1 MILLITTV
9 TLNPSIDREYFID
22 EHKPM
27 KDQYI
32 YDEENLKVYP
42 GGKGLIAAINLKN
55 LGYSDVQNIG
65 FIGGKQGLFFE
76 KMVQDFNVTTNY
88 VYTSQEMRNNIKI
101 IAQNPPSNTLYNDYT
116 YTVSERSVTELKK
129 RFKRSIRESDLV
141 MIAGS
146 IPAGVSFDIYYE
158 LIEICNELGKDV
170 YLKAS
175 GEALNRAL
183 KAEPKFVVPYFKHT
197 QKILDVEVE
206 NQDDYIK
213 MGRELQ
219 KEGAQYVIMPFH
231 TDQLLFDA
239 DGSLYMLSPRDY
251 CIRNLLGAGDAY
263 NAAFF
268 DYIYQNGF
276 DFLEANRYA
285 GAAALDIAEHK
296 LVFLQGRDEIEQNID
311 NMLIE
316 ELEV

>member
-1 MILLITTV
+1 LITTV

-32 YDEENLKVYP
+32 YEDENLKVYP

-76 KMVQDFNVTTNY
+76 KMVQDFQVTTNY

-116 YTVSERSVTELKK
+116 YSVSERSVKELKK

-146 IPAGVSFDIYYE
+146 IPSGVSFDIYNE
-158 LIEICNELGKDV
+158 LVEICNELDKDV

-175 GEALNRAL
+175 GEALNQAL

-197 QKILDVEVE
+197 HKILDVKVE
-206 NQDDYIK
+206 ELDDYIK

-219 KEGAQYVIMPFH
+219 KKGAQYVIMPFH
-231 TDQLLFDA
+231 TNRLLFDN
-239 DGSLYMLSPRDY
+239 DDTIYMLSPREY

-268 DYIYQNGF
+268 DFIYQNGF
-276 DFLEANRYA
+276 DFIEANRYA
-285 GAAALDIAEHK
+285 AAAALDIAEHK
-296 LVFLQGRDEIEQNID
+296 TVFLHNREEIEKNVDNII
-311 NMLIE
+311 IE
-316 ELEV
+316 EMEV

>member
-1 MILLITTV
+1 MITTV

-22 EHKPM
+22 VHKPM

-32 YDEENLKVYP
+32 YDDENLKIYP
-42 GGKGLIAAINLKN
+42 GGKGLLAAINLKN

-76 KMVQDFNVTTNY
+76 KMVQDYKVTTNY
-88 VYTSQEMRNNIKI
+88 VYTSSEMRNNIKI
-101 IAQNPPSNTLYNDYT
+101 IAENPPSNTMFNDYT
-116 YTVSERSVTELKK
+116 YTVSERSVKELIK
-129 RFKRSIRESDLV
+129 RFKRSIRESDLI

-146 IPAGVSFDIYYE
+146 IPAGVDFNIYNE
-158 LIEICNELGKDV
+158 LVEICNELDKDV

-183 KAEPKFVVPYFKHT
+183 KAKPKFVVPYFKHT
-197 QKILDVEVE
+197 HKILDVKVE
-206 NQDDYIK
+206 DQDDYIR

-231 TDQLLFDA
+231 TNRLLFDKN
-239 DGSLYMLSPRDY
+239 GKVYMLSPKDY

-276 DFLEANRYA
+276 DFIEANRYA
-285 GAAALDIAEHK
+285 SAAALDIAEHK
-296 LVFLQGRDEIEQNID
+296 IVFLKGREEIEENID
-311 NMLIE
+311 NILIE

>member
-1 MILLITTV
+1 LITTV

-22 EHKPM
+22 EHKAM

-32 YDEENLKVYP
+32 YDDENLKVYP

-65 FIGGKQGLFFE
+65 FVGGKQGLYFE
-76 KMVQDFNVTTNY
+76 KMVQDYKVTTNY
-88 VYTSQEMRNNIKI
+88 VYTSNEMRNNIKI
-101 IAQNPPSNTLYNDYT
+101 IASNPPSNTLYNDYT
-116 YTVSERSVTELKK
+116 YSVSDKSVKEIKK
-129 RFKRSIRESDLV
+129 RFKRSIRESDLI

-146 IPAGVSFDIYYE
+146 IPEGVSFDIYYE
-158 LIEICNELGKDV
+158 LIEICNELDKDV

-175 GEALNRAL
+175 GEALKRAL
-183 KAEPKFVVPYFKHT
+183 KAKPKFVVPYFKHT
-197 QKILDVEVE
+197 NKILDVKVE
-206 NQDDYIK
+206 NREDYIK
-213 MGRELQ
+213 MGKELQ

-231 TDQLLFDA
+231 TNRLLFDV
-239 DGSLYMLSPRDY
+239 DNSLYLLSPEDY

-268 DYIYQNGF
+268 DYIFQNGF

-285 GAAALDIAEHK
+285 AAAALDIAEHK
-296 LVFLQGRDEIEQNID
+296 IVFLKGRQEIEDSID
-311 NMLIE
+311 NITIE

>member
-1 MILLITTV
+1 MITTV

-32 YDEENLKVYP
+32 YDNENLKVYP

-76 KMVQDFNVTTNY
+76 KMVQDFQVTTNY

-116 YTVSERSVTELKK
+116 YSVSERSVKELKK

-146 IPAGVSFDIYYE
+146 IPSGVSFDIYNE
-158 LIEICNELGKDV
+158 LVEICNELDKDV

-175 GEALNRAL
+175 GEALNQAL

-197 QKILDVEVE
+197 HKILDVKVE
-206 NQDDYIK
+206 ELDDYIK
-213 MGRELQ
+213 MGRKLQ

-231 TDQLLFDA
+231 TNRLLFDN
-239 DGSLYMLSPRDY
+239 DDTIYMLSPREY

-268 DYIYQNGF
+268 DFIYQNGF
-276 DFLEANRYA
+276 DFIEANRYA
-285 GAAALDIAEHK
+285 AAAALDIAEHK
-296 LVFLQGRDEIEQNID
+296 TVFLHNREEIEKNVDNII
-311 NMLIE
+311 IE
-316 ELEV
+316 EMEV

>member
-1 MILLITTV
+1 LITTV

-22 EHKPM
+22 VHKPM

-32 YDEENLKVYP
+32 YDDENLKIYP
-42 GGKGLIAAINLKN
+42 GGKGLLAAINLKN

-76 KMVQDFNVTTNY
+76 KMVQDYKVTTNY
-88 VYTSQEMRNNIKI
+88 VYTSSEMRNNIKI
-101 IAQNPPSNTLYNDYT
+101 IAENPPSNTMFNDYT
-116 YTVSERSVTELKK
+116 YTVSERSVKELTK
-129 RFKRSIRESDLV
+129 RFKRSIRESDLI

-146 IPAGVSFDIYYE
+146 IPAGVDFNIYNE
-158 LIEICNELGKDV
+158 LVEICNELDKDV

-175 GEALNRAL
+175 GEALNKAL
-183 KAEPKFVVPYFKHT
+183 KAKPKFVVPYFKHT
-197 QKILDVEVE
+197 HKILDVKVE
-206 NQDDYIK
+206 DQDDYIR

-231 TDQLLFDA
+231 TNRLLFDKN
-239 DGSLYMLSPRDY
+239 GKVYMLSPKDY

-276 DFLEANRYA
+276 DFIEANRYA
-285 GAAALDIAEHK
+285 SAAALDIAEHK
-296 LVFLQGRDEIEQNID
+296 IVFLKGREEIEENID
-311 NMLIE
+311 NILIE

>member
-1 MILLITTV
+1 LITTV

-32 YDEENLKVYP
+32 YDNENLKVYP

-76 KMVQDFNVTTNY
+76 KMVQDFQVTTNY

-116 YTVSERSVTELKK
+116 YSVSERSVKELKK

-146 IPAGVSFDIYYE
+146 IPSGVSFDIYNE
-158 LIEICNELGKDV
+158 LVEICNELDKDV

-197 QKILDVEVE
+197 HKILDVKVE
-206 NQDDYIK
+206 ELDDYIK

-219 KEGAQYVIMPFH
+219 KKGAQYVIMPFH
-231 TDQLLFDA
+231 TNRLLFDN
-239 DGSLYMLSPRDY
+239 DDTIYMLSPREY

-268 DYIYQNGF
+268 DFIYQNGF
-276 DFLEANRYA
+276 DFIEANRYA
-285 GAAALDIAEHK
+285 AAAALDIAEHK
-296 LVFLQGRDEIEQNID
+296 TVFLHNREEIEKNVDNII
-311 NMLIE
+311 IE
-316 ELEV
+316 EMEV

>member
-1 MILLITTV
+1 MITTV

-32 YDEENLKVYP
+32 YDNENLKVYP

-76 KMVQDFNVTTNY
+76 KMVQDFQVTTNY

-116 YTVSERSVTELKK
+116 YSVSERSVKELKK

-146 IPAGVSFDIYYE
+146 IPSGVSFDIYNE
-158 LIEICNELGKDV
+158 LVEICNELDKDV

-197 QKILDVEVE
+197 HKILDVKVE
-206 NQDDYIK
+206 ELDDYIK
-213 MGRELQ
+213 MGRKLQ

-231 TDQLLFDA
+231 TNRLLFDN
-239 DGSLYMLSPRDY
+239 DDTIYMLSPREY

-268 DYIYQNGF
+268 DFIYQNGF
-276 DFLEANRYA
+276 DFIEANRYA
-285 GAAALDIAEHK
+285 AAAALDIAEHK
-296 LVFLQGRDEIEQNID
+296 TVFLHNREEIEKNVDNII
-311 NMLIE
+311 IE
-316 ELEV
+316 EMEV